1 MSLNTDLLKSS
12 FALLRDRQAD
22 FTHCFYTT
30 LFSDYPQVTPLFAHT
45 SMEEQP
51 KKLFASLVLVVNN
64 LTQPDALTHALKG
77 LGTRH
82 LKYGVLPE
90 HYPMVGNTLIKAM
103 AATLE
108 DQWTADFATAWTE
121 AYSAI
126 AEIMLE
132 GADYAPDILVPASFT
147 PLSQT

>member
-1 MSLNTDLLKSS
+1 MALNTDLLETS
-12 FALLRDRQAD
+12 FALIRDRQAD

-30 LFSDYPQVTPLFAHT
+30 LFTDYPQVKPLFAHT
-45 SMEEQP
+45 SMDEQP

-64 LTQPDALTHALKG
+64 LTQPDVLTHALKG

-90 HYPMVGNTLIKAM
+90 HYPMVGGSLLKAM

-132 GADYAPDILVPASFT
+132 GADYPAEILTPVNADPVPLA
-147 PLSQT
+147 